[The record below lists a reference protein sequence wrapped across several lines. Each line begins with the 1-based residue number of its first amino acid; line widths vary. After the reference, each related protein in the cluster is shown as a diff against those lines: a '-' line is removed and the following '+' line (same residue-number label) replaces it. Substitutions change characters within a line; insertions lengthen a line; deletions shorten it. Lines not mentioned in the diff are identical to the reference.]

1 MIKHL
6 FYLKKKIFSLQKE
19 SCLLAII
26 KEQDL
31 EKESGRFLAI
41 QAANVLP
48 EPKRSAE
55 LKKIGNVKKEEL
67 EIFDQKCEV

>member
-6 FYLKKKIFSLQKE
+6 FGLKKKIFSIQRE

-31 EKESGRFLAI
+31 NKGSGRFLAI
-41 QAANVLP
+41 QAANLLS
-48 EPKRSAE
+48 EPKRTEE
-55 LKKIGNVKKEEL
+55 LKKIGNVRKEEL
-67 EIFDQKCEV
+67 EIPDQECEV